1 MGSGMKT
8 SAGLQ
13 LQSST
18 RATIIFRCSM
28 ALIVGCPL
36 LAGIVAIDKLKDR
49 RFKHLVYISL
59 IPFVF
64 SVILSP
70 APTLFFCP
78 EPLPELQHIFPF
90 SFTFSLAFLPLIS
103 RRRPSRSPLSRFLR
117 PSSPPRSLLRN
128 HDLFQSVCLVLSR

>member
-90 SFTFSLAFLPLIS
+90 SFTFKCVLNYEYNNHEFFIFAKVHTSLI
-103 RRRPSRSPLSRFLR
+103 
-117 PSSPPRSLLRN
+117 
-128 HDLFQSVCLVLSR
+128 